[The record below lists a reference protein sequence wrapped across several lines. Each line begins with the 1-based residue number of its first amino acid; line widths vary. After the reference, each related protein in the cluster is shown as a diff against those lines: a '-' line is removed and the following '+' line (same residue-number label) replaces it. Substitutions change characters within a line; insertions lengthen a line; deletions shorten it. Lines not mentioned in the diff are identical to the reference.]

1 MQTLFTSNRVALHRR
16 LEGVQQRSKTRHQ
29 PELQK
34 LTSMAPWPQ
43 TQTMNRTA
51 TPENEEATVLSNSS
65 AQEEAVLLGAASKPK
80 DGTLYE
86 ELLRYHDDDSETV
99 QTDHKASIG
108 SEEDTKLPAKPS
120 AKIPPTTI
128 TEIPNVPR
136 NRVFSEPNTPAQS
149 LFKSTN
155 NGTTTGAV
163 IPDARQSSSQ
173 GNTPPPSCEILQQQ
187 QPGVSLGTIFGK
199 PKLHHDELL
208 DEVQQFHTQHLTYQQ
223 AYHPETMHPPPIYS
237 TSTSSE
243 ESQAPPTNNNKV
255 VDYPPSS
262 QSPPTSSTNPTPPMN
277 MSSFYQAALQASG
290 QVSPHSLFSNNDSTL
305 EEDEKLARELAQRL
319 ELEDLQRQQELEF
332 QAIPPP
338 FVTEEE
344 EEEVIVTD
352 PTQLEIMN
360 KIRLEA
366 EQAQLQAALRESGGG
381 STTNIP
387 TTTSNN
393 MSMMDYL
400 LSQQWAMEQWQ
411 HVPRPPLRRA
421 SSEQPSTSATPNRQ
435 DVPYRVSMDHYT
447 SPNHSH
453 SNHTST
459 SRNSSKDDL
468 LQRGSYETQQAI
480 RRGEAHVVQC
490 QGCGGRLQAPI
501 SYALVYCPE
510 CHTVSPAQTYMA
522 SSSGATTLRR
532 QSTQKKKKGP

>member
-1 MQTLFTSNRVALHRR
+1 
-16 LEGVQQRSKTRHQ
+16 
-29 PELQK
+29 
-34 LTSMAPWPQ
+34 MAPWPQ
-43 TQTMNRTA
+43 TQTMNRTT

-65 AQEEAVLLGAASKPK
+65 AQEAAVLLGAASKPK
-80 DGTLYE
+80 DDTLYE

-120 AKIPPTTI
+120 AKIPPTPI
-128 TEIPNVPR
+128 AEIPDVPR
-136 NRVFSEPNTPAQS
+136 NRVYSEPNTPAQS

-155 NGTTTGAV
+155 NGSTTTTAGAAV

-173 GNTPPPSCEILQQQ
+173 GNTPPPSCEILQQ
-187 QPGVSLGTIFGK
+187 PGVSLGTIFGK

-208 DEVQQFHTQHLTYQQ
+208 KEVQQFHTQHLTYQQ

-243 ESQAPPTNNNKV
+243 ESQAPPNNNNNNNNKMAV
-255 VDYPPSS
+255 NHPPPSSS
-262 QSPPTSSTNPTPPMN
+262 QSPPPTSSTSPTLPMN

-305 EEDEKLARELAQRL
+305 EEDEKLARELAERL
-319 ELEDLQRQQELEF
+319 ELEDLQRQQELEL

-338 FVTEEE
+338 FVPE

-381 STTNIP
+381 STMNIP

-400 LSQQWAMEQWQ
+400 LSQQLAMEEWQ

-421 SSEQPSTSATPNRQ
+421 SSEQPPSTSAATPNNRQ

-480 RRGEAHVVQC
+480 RRGQAHVVQC
-490 QGCGGRLQAPI
+490 QGCRGRLQAPI

-510 CHTVSPAQTYMA
+510 CHTVSPGQTYMA